1 MDVLV
6 ESTDP
11 KTAAEEYVEIYTS
24 LQQALYEGK
33 IETTDVEQYLSFKE
47 HMLTSEAKKLAHQMI
62 DNM

>member
-6 ESTDP
+6 ESTVP

-47 HMLTSEAKKLAHQMI
+47 HMLSSEAKKLAHEMI

>member
-1 MDVLV
+1 MDVLA
-6 ESTDP
+6 SSKDP
-11 KTAAEEYVEIYTS
+11 KSLAEDYVEIYTS

-47 HMLTSEAKKLAHQMI
+47 HMLSSEAKKLAHEMI